1 MLSSNLDFSLAYF
14 TNFNFAHFE
23 IEESFGLILVKLQNG
38 RFYLQIFLSG
48 IQKTLVSIMGFI
60 FFLILCI
67 TEVLRKFGLK
77 LKNDPLELTNTFG
90 IFW

>member
-1 MLSSNLDFSLAYF
+1 MDFSLAHF

-38 RFYLQIFLSG
+38 RFRLQIFLSG
-48 IQKTLVSIMGFI
+48 IQKALVSIMGFI
-60 FFLILCI
+60 FFFLILCI

-77 LKNDPLELTNTFG
+77 LKNDPLELTKTFG